1 MRPFSKRF
9 IVIARFPARTCG
21 RGARSHCYPL
31 SRIAGHGALA
41 AAFWLLATL
50 DLASVFSEIS
60 VMTEMT
66 KLDERLR
73 PRHLPPAIEQFVLQ
87 WGDMGGKWGVNRSVA
102 QIHALLYVWERP
114 LTAEEIAA
122 WLGLARSNVS
132 NSIKELQSWNLVR
145 RVPVRGDRRDHF
157 EAETDPW
164 EIFARIAA
172 GRKEREIDPAIAA
185 LRACRAAVAADSK
198 THPVAQA
205 RLHALLDFVDTMDRW
220 YGQMRAVP
228 RAQIA
233 ALVRLGAR
241 IVNLLSLGKQKK

>member
-1 MRPFSKRF
+1 
-9 IVIARFPARTCG
+9 
-21 RGARSHCYPL
+21 
-31 SRIAGHGALA
+31 LA
-41 AAFWLLATL
+41 AALWPFKTL
-50 DLASVFSEIS
+50 DSASVFPELS
-60 VMTEMT
+60 VMTEIT
-66 KLDERLR
+66 KTDERLR
-73 PRHLPPAIEQFVLQ
+73 PRHLPPAIEHFVLQ

-114 LTAEEIAA
+114 LTAEEIAD

-185 LRACRAAVAADSK
+185 LRACRAAVAADNK

-228 RAQIA
+228 RPQIA

-241 IVNLLSLGKQKK
+241 IVNLLSLGKRKK